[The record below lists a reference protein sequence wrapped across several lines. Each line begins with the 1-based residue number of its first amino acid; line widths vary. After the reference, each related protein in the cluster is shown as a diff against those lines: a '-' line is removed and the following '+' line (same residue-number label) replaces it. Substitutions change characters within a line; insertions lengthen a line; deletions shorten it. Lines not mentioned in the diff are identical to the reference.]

1 MDRPIDP
8 RLQADVL
15 APGADEVQLHQ
26 RQAELV
32 AAARGQLRAVASA
45 VLGERLAS
53 FDEAQTR
60 DKREFFVVTDVH
72 GRSANIFVDA
82 IPLASGTIATTAT
95 NTTTDQYIVQISDR
109 LPQEHLARVLAHEVG
124 ELIAVRDRSSQ
135 GLAPVRENLLER
147 GSEIGERPELSS
159 QDHGRIGELNWL
171 AGRALDARIP
181 EQQRTEARSD
191 LSAYLDRCGLRPITP
206 VSNLGAYASEQ
217 RAARARQFTSWNSLS
232 PHAKRMVDEL
242 AHPIEQL
249 APTDAA
255 ALQASREAA
264 LVAQRQVEA
273 FIGRREVTMPM
284 PGYDQNGVPLPRE
297 QLETA
302 AQQWAEYRAQVSD
315 RTVQALENQNAAQ
328 QFPPRQ
334 VVIGGGASLTGLD
347 PDALLVDGVGRW
359 HLDPGDGIVQSAD
372 QDRDLAQWMGVD
384 PYQAVEEPGDR
395 ISIDAVRL
403 WEDQLA
409 TQGDVVN
416 GRASLRISESGDL
429 WAEVRPFDRD
439 RNERDGAPLW
449 VAVDGTPRIA
459 TGLTP
464 EVVPGIVRDT
474 DGKPGVES
482 RSEAVRL
489 ISERLHKLEE
499 QGVAGVHELRE
510 RLTAG
515 ERNGSGAATV
525 LHELNSPQIREA
537 LFEGLAEGAPTARM
551 HSCFTALEATEKWEA
566 AREAAPGRALMGDE
580 VAENRFNAGDAEFWI
595 VAGSGGTGV
604 ANAEIILT
612 SNLDAKVTIIGGRPP
627 GALMHQ
633 VQYPQMRKDF
643 EDRLTFIEADVGAIE
658 TVRDGNGQAS
668 FRLPYVLRG
677 TNESGALEGEGFVS
691 SLGRTNPLPPAV
703 QELADNVRDNGGA
716 VSGDLMFDKDDQY
729 IGYGLTFRTENGR
742 EHRVDVDGA
751 ASWQLPREVFPPE
764 LGLQGELNQMGARAL
779 PAETGNAAPGFSPI
793 ARQSALRA
801 RAVAAEQAGDPNA
814 VRRRPDVP
822 DRWKRPGP
830 ETAAESAAMPTPS
843 PGSAPTLAPTL
854 TPTAPQRE
862 AAPEIPKQPAPAP
875 APQEPRPGHQWQV
888 GIPQTRRPSRPT
900 PTQPQQAP
908 PDHQRPGPNRGP
920 GLGD

>member
-1 MDRPIDP
+1 MSKKFLSADAKRLID
-8 RLQADVL
+8 
-15 APGADEVQLHQ
+15 
-26 RQAELV
+26 
-32 AAARGQLRAVASA
+32 S
-45 VLGERLAS
+45 
-53 FDEAQTR
+53 
-60 DKREFFVVTDVH
+60 
-72 GRSANIFVDA
+72 
-82 IPLASGTIATTAT
+82 
-95 NTTTDQYIVQISDR
+95 
-109 LPQEHLARVLAHEVG
+109 LAR
-124 ELIAVRDRSSQ
+124 
-135 GLAPVRENLLER
+135 
-147 GSEIGERPELSS
+147 
-159 QDHGRIGELNWL
+159 
-171 AGRALDARIP
+171 
-181 EQQRTEARSD
+181 
-191 LSAYLDRCGLRPITP
+191 
-206 VSNLGAYASEQ
+206 
-217 RAARARQFTSWNSLS
+217 
-232 PHAKRMVDEL
+232 
-242 AHPIEQL
+242 PIEQL

-273 FIGRREVTMPM
+273 FIGRRDVTMPM

-297 QLETA
+297 HLETA

-347 PDALLVDGVGRW
+347 PSALLVDGVGRW

-384 PYQAVEEPGDR
+384 PYQAVEKPGDR

-416 GRASLRISESGDL
+416 GRALLRISESGDL

-474 DGKPGVES
+474 ADVPGVES

-612 SNLDAKVTIIGGRPP
+612 SNPDAKVTIIGGPPP
-627 GALMHQ
+627 GALIHQ
-633 VQYPQMRKDF
+633 VQYRKMREDF

-658 TVRDGNGQAS
+658 TVRHPDGQAS
-668 FRLPYVLRG
+668 FRLPYVLRK
-677 TNESGALEGEGFVS
+677 TNEPGALEGEGFVS

-716 VSGDLMFDKDDQY
+716 VSGDLMFDKDEQY

-764 LGLQGELNQMGARAL
+764 LGLQGELNRMGARAL

-801 RAVAAEQAGDPNA
+801 RAAAAEQAGDADA

-830 ETAAESAAMPTPS
+830 ETAAESATTPS
-843 PGSAPTLAPTL
+843 PTPGSAPTLAPTL
-854 TPTAPQRE
+854 TPTTPQRE

-888 GIPQTRRPSRPT
+888 GIPQTRRRSRPA
-900 PTQPQQAP
+900 PTQPQPQPQQSP
-908 PDHQRPGPNRGP
+908 PDHDRPGPNRGP